1 MQLAE
6 SPMDDALADAAQIW
20 RLAGRLERISLHP
33 VASAF
38 AEFDDGREVLDA
50 RAVMAA
56 GVQGR
61 ISGGLY
67 RLGKPDW
74 VAEQTGQ
81 TLTPP
86 GTGQW
91 LALSADRLLVAW
103 LRGDSPLRAG
113 ARDMVDELKA
123 RGLSLGLASRDRTE
137 NVAGM
142 APQPGD

>member
-6 SPMDDALADAAQIW
+6 SPIEDASADADQIR

-61 ISGGLY
+61 ISGRLY

-86 GTGQW
+86 EIGRASCRERAEISGDTAGFTKTG
-91 LALSADRLLVAW
+91 DNK
-103 LRGDSPLRAG
+103 RGMED
-113 ARDMVDELKA
+113 DE
-123 RGLSLGLASRDRTE
+123 RRRE
-137 NVAGM
+137 
-142 APQPGD
+142 